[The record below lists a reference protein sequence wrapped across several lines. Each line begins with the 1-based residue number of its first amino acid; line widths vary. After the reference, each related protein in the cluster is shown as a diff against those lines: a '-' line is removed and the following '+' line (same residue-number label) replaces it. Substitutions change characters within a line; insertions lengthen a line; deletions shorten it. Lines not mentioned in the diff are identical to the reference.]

1 MCKWL
6 TVVVTIALCLMNLAA
21 PPSFAE
27 QTKDP
32 EIEQALTDARQV
44 SDELGGKLRGLL
56 LREIEKGGF
65 TNAVRVCSEVAQEIT
80 LRFNEQKGHHT
91 RRVSLRYRN
100 PKNVPDPFEQRKLE
114 EFDRLNREKKL
125 ADEYFEVV
133 KGEGQEYLRYMKPLI
148 LQPVCIACHGP
159 RENIP
164 AEVKLILEQKYP
176 GDRATG
182 FLVGDVRGAISVKIR
197 LPVK

>member
-6 TVVVTIALCLMNLAA
+6 MVVVTIALCLLNPAA
-21 PPSFAE
+21 PPSSAE

-32 EIEQALTDARQV
+32 EIERALTDAREI
-44 SDELGGKLRGLL
+44 SDELGGNVRSLL

-65 TNAVRVCSEVAQEIT
+65 PNAVRVCSEVAQEIT

-91 RRVSLRYRN
+91 RRVSLKHRN

-114 EFDRLNREKKL
+114 EFDRLNRERKL
-125 ADEYFEVV
+125 AGEYFEVV
-133 KGEGQEYLRYMKPLI
+133 KEEGHSYLRYMKPLI
-148 LQPVCIACHGP
+148 VQPVCIACHGP

-176 GDRATG
+176 EDRATG

-197 LPVK
+197 LPR

>member
-6 TVVVTIALCLMNLAA
+6 MVVVTIALDLLILAA
-21 PPSFAE
+21 SPSFAE

-32 EIEQALTDARQV
+32 EIEQALTDARQA
-44 SDELGGKLRGLL
+44 SDELGGKVRGLL

-65 TNAVRVCSEVAQEIT
+65 ANAVRVCSEVAQGIT
-80 LRFNEQKGHHT
+80 LRFNEHKGHHT

-100 PKNVPDPFEQRKLE
+100 PKNFPDPFEQRKLG
-114 EFDRLNREKKL
+114 EFDRWNREKKL
-125 ADEYFEVV
+125 ADEYIEVV
-133 KGEGQEYLRYMKPLI
+133 KEGEQEYLRYMKPLI
-148 LQPVCIACHGP
+148 VQPVCIACHGP

-164 AEVKLILEQKYP
+164 AKVKLILEEKYP
-176 GDRATG
+176 EDRATV

-197 LPVK
+197 LPR